1 VINND
6 LTRNNKAFI
15 ILFMGYLY
23 IFINEWMPK
32 LVKIGTTDNLERR
45 LRESAGSGGVKTFI
59 PCAFSCYYAI
69 ESDKNEELEDF
80 IHQIY
85 GKYRINDKREFFEL
99 SAEEAKRALQ
109 GLIKLGIASEINN
122 EETLNLSE
130 KVNKEL
136 ADAGEQII
144 LRKRPRTTFKML
156 GIPIE
161 SELVYKNNH
170 TITCKT
176 SDEINNVEFNGLVRT
191 ISNLSDELTG
201 SSSNG
206 FEYFMYK
213 GKILGD
219 IRRELEAD

>member
-1 VINND
+1 
-6 LTRNNKAFI
+6 
-15 ILFMGYLY
+15 MGYLY
-23 IFINEWMPK
+23 IFANEWMPK

-45 LRESAGSGGVKTFI
+45 LRESAGSGAAKTFI

-69 ESDKNEELEDF
+69 ESDKNNELEEF

-85 GKYRINDKREFFEL
+85 DKYRINDKREFFEL

-109 GLIKLGIASEINN
+109 GLIKLGIATEINN
-122 EETLNLSE
+122 EETQNLTE

-136 ADAGEQII
+136 ADAGEQVI

-156 GIPIE
+156 GVSIE
-161 SELVYKNNH
+161 SELVFKNNH

-176 SDEINNVEFNGLVRT
+176 SDEINNVLFNGIIRT
-191 ISNLSDELTG
+191 ISNLSEELVG

-206 FEYFMYK
+206 FEYFLYN
-213 GKILGD
+213 GRILGD
-219 IRRELEAD
+219 IRRELEAE